1 MFELDHIPLLI
12 ILYIFAPIIRIAYI
26 RIYLWYIADYGS
38 NKDNNNNNQMYTE
51 QQEPRAILI
60 VIPDREEYTDYYC
73 QRILRGLELLGAPR
87 PSFLV
92 PCFAR

>member
-38 NKDNNNNNQMYTE
+38 NKDNNNNKNYVVNQ
-51 QQEPRAILI
+51 L
-60 VIPDREEYTDYYC
+60 D
-73 QRILRGLELLGAPR
+73 
-87 PSFLV
+87 
-92 PCFAR
+92 